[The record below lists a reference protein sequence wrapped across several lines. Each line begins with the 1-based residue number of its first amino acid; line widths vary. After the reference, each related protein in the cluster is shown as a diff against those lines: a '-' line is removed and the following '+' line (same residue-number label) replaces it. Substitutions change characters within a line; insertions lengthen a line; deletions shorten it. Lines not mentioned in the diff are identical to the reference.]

1 MLFDLAVKTLWRRK
15 LRSLLTI
22 FGVAAAI
29 QLYLMSNNIMATY
42 DQDIQRQVN
51 AFAGKIYVQQT
62 VQNVGAGGDFP
73 SMDSSIAAD
82 SAEAM
87 LAVDGVDRAASSA
100 VLFIPLASSAR
111 PNMPPIY
118 FAVGITP
125 GHESAFLG
133 SVPVK
138 AGSASLTD
146 SHSVILGFSAA
157 GHYPPEGSEHSAS
170 VGDRV
175 SIHGVEFTVAGVL
188 ASSSSLYNGA
198 VIMPLSTAQDLFNRP
213 STVSAVILTASRL
226 DNLPVI
232 KKQAQEKFPN
242 LQVFNQ
248 GDLAQNA
255 DQILAMQRLMFEM
268 IKNSVILATIM
279 MVMIVVVVAVMEQR
293 KEIGTLRA
301 VGAGRGR
308 ILLFV
313 TAQAVLLSL
322 VGGVVALPVSTLVN
336 AVLYFGL
343 VFTPVEIV
351 AQWITIVGGCVLLG
365 LVAAFLPAW
374 QAVRV
379 NPLEALQSE

>member
-22 FGVAAAI
+22 FGVASAI
-29 QLYLMSNNIMATY
+29 QLYLMSNNIMGTY
-42 DQDIQRQVN
+42 DLDIQRQVN

-62 VQNVGAGGDFP
+62 LQNVGAGGDFP

-87 LAVDGVDRAASSA
+87 LAVDGVDRAASSV
-100 VLFIPLASSAR
+100 VLFVPLASSAR

-133 SVPVK
+133 NSSLK
-138 AGSASLTD
+138 AGSAALND
-146 SHSVILGFSAA
+146 PHSVILGSKAA
-157 GHYPPEGSEHSAS
+157 EHYRPEGSERSAS

-175 SIHGVEFTVAGVL
+175 TIHEVEFVVAGVL
-188 ASSSSLYNGA
+188 EPSSTIYNGT
-198 VIMPLSTAQDLFNRP
+198 VIMPLATAQDLFNRP

-226 DNLPVI
+226 DNLAGL
-232 KKQAQEKFPN
+232 KKQVQEKFPN

-255 DQILAMQRLMFEM
+255 NQILAMQRLMFEM

-313 TAQAVLLSL
+313 TAQAVVLSL
-322 VGGVVALPVSTLVN
+322 AGGIVALPVSTLVN
-336 AVLYFGL
+336 TFFNFGL
-343 VFTPVEIV
+343 AFTPVEIV